1 MSAFFY
7 ISILFF
13 LIGKTIVLIDH
24 PVYKI
29 IEKNLEFIIALKLIC
44 LLFSVSMVGVI
55 ILAKKI
61 PFSLLRKFKNGSL
74 NLVLKVGFSSMKLR
88 LISDLTATD

>member
-13 LIGKTIVLIDH
+13 LIGKT
-24 PVYKI
+24 
-29 IEKNLEFIIALKLIC
+29 FIIALKLIC

-61 PFSLLRKFKNGSL
+61 PFSLSL
-74 NLVLKVGFSSMKLR
+74 
-88 LISDLTATD
+88 LIILFIK